1 MRCSSQTINNNQ
13 SDLSTFYETVSA
25 VRISNTYIPLYTL
38 HSWSTSSHTLLIQTR
53 TQLLQAEDP
62 SILSIPEE
70 YLKQL
75 QMASTIPSDSPS
87 ANPYPFHVST
97 PESLI
102 SSTHSPSAEDH
113 TPYTRLPSKSK
124 KQRTRRNARTE
135 EEKRLRAEERA
146 ERNRL
151 AAQESRNKK
160 RKQFE
165 DLEWDNK
172 RLRLENRLLEEKLET
187 IEYRLESV
195 KDLEVEWMKQWD
207 KAEEGGGFETH
218 YPAVVMSCDRQCQ
231 TNSSSLQLPEKPF
244 LRSPTMSRINFWLIK
259 VLAISSIK
267 WNPIKTTSIGY
278 STTDHRL
285 PLLRNYY
292 RTSMRKITFLTQMR
306 YLETLLSDARAT
318 FDGLNICSLDKGAEI
333 KMQVSL
339 KTMLRLDSRGFREV
353 HYILFEFELD
363 LVRQLGTR
371 NGPVLE
377 INNQIKTCHL
387 IKLSIFDL

>member
-1 MRCSSQTINNNQ
+1 
-13 SDLSTFYETVSA
+13 
-25 VRISNTYIPLYTL
+25 
-38 HSWSTSSHTLLIQTR
+38 LIQIR
-53 TQLLQAEDP
+53 KQLLQAEDP

-70 YLKQL
+70 YLKQP
-75 QMASTIPSDSPS
+75 QMALTIPSDCPS
-87 ANPYPFHVST
+87 ANPFPFHVST

-102 SSTHSPSAEDH
+102 SSTPSPSAEDH
-113 TPYTRLPSKSK
+113 TPYTRPISKSK
-124 KQRTRRNARTE
+124 KQRTRRNAKTE

-165 DLEWDNK
+165 DLERDNK
-172 RLRLENRLLEEKLET
+172 RLRLENKLLEEKLEA
-187 IEYRLESV
+187 IECRLESV

-207 KAEEGGGFETH
+207 KAEEGGGFQTH

-231 TNSSSLQLPEKPF
+231 TNPPSLQLSKKPF
-244 LRSPTMSRINFWLIK
+244 LRSPTMSRVNFWLIK
-259 VLAISSIK
+259 ILTISSIK

-292 RTSMRKITFLTQMR
+292 HTSMPKTFLTQLR
-306 YLETLLSDARAT
+306 HLEKLLSDARAT
-318 FDGLNICSLDKGAEI
+318 FDGLNICSLDKGAEM

-339 KTMLRLDSRGFREV
+339 KTMLRVDSRSFRAV
-353 HYILFEFELD
+353 HYILSELELD

-377 INNQIKTCHL
+377 INNLIETCHL